1 MVTIP
6 DFDAL
11 MLAYQHGAANNRDRY
26 EKWFARHETP
36 TMLETIVRDMS
47 PSSSA
52 VHSGFSA
59 FNEGEMSVFDFE
71 DFLNQ
76 LISAYV
82 GKQKFLDEAKSAGKL
97 SDLQHKKAS
106 ALVTRHIEA
115 IVANGSETLAQS
127 GAVLS
132 FTTANRLAVSI
143 AQPETQADEQVDV
156 LDLNDEANEP
166 MKAEE
171 S

>member
-6 DFDAL
+6 DFTAL
-11 MLAYQHGAANNRDRY
+11 MVAYQHGASNSRNRY
-26 EKWFARHETP
+26 EKWFKLHETP
-36 TMLETIVRDMS
+36 TMFETILNDMA
-47 PSSSA
+47 PSSTA

-76 LISAYV
+76 LMSAYV
-82 GKQKFLDEAKSAGKL
+82 GKQKFLDEAKGAGKL

-106 ALVTRHIEA
+106 ALVTRHIAA
-115 IVANGSETLAQS
+115 IVAHGGETLSKS

-132 FTTANRLAVSI
+132 FTTSNRLAVSI
-143 AQPETQADEQVDV
+143 AQPEIQADDQGDV
-156 LDLNDEANEP
+156 TDAHDNL
-166 MKAEE
+166 KAEE